1 MIPITNRIPNP
12 NPTKIPENNGYE
24 GAPVIPF
31 VVGVI
36 EEV

>member
-1 MIPITNRIPNP
+1 MIPITKRIPNP
-12 NPTKIPENNGYE
+12 NPTKIPENNGYD

-31 VVGVI
+31 VEGVI